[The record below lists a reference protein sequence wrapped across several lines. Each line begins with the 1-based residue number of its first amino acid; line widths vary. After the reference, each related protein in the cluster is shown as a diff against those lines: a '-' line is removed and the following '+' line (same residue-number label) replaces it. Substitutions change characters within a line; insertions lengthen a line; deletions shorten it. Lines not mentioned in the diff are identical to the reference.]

1 MFKFLSNFAPYL
13 RESDDDDYQIAS
25 MRKFLGAIFACVLL
39 MFSCTG
45 KQAQRVE
52 EPMTDS
58 VADTVDS
65 VPMDTLEQL
74 LVETP
79 TPKAM
84 DEFFDDFFFNF
95 AANNKVQKARIIFP
109 LTVHKAD
116 KDEQIEKNKWQMDR
130 FFMHQGYYT
139 LIFNNDEQMQL
150 AKDTSINQAIVERI
164 QLKKNQVKDYVFN
177 RIRGAWMLR
186 EIREMKIEDNLNAS
200 FLAFYQKFVSDKA
213 FQVKSLNSMVKFV
226 GPDPDD
232 DFNMMEGLITP
243 DTWEA
248 FAPQLPSKTIYN
260 IIYGDPI
267 HEGPNKIF
275 ILRGI
280 SNGQELELRFQKV
293 GERWLLMKMTT

>member
-1 MFKFLSNFAPYL
+1 
-13 RESDDDDYQIAS
+13 
-25 MRKFLGAIFACVLL
+25 MRKVFGAFFACVLL

-52 EPMTDS
+52 ESQTDS
-58 VADTVDS
+58 VADTLDS
-65 VPMDTLEQL
+65 VPLDTLEQL
-74 LVETP
+74 LSEIP

-95 AANNKVQKARIIFP
+95 AANKKVQKARIIFP

-116 KDEQIEKNKWQMDR
+116 KDEQIEKNKWQMER

-139 LIFNNDEQMQL
+139 LLFDNDEQMQL
-150 AKDTSINQAIVERI
+150 SKDTSINQAIVERI
-164 QLKKNQVKDYVFN
+164 QLKKNLVKDYVFN

-186 EIREMKIEDNLNAS
+186 EIRESSMEENINAS
-200 FLAFYQKFVSDKA
+200 FLAFYQRFSTDKA
-213 FQVKSLNSMVKFV
+213 FQVKSLNTTVKFV

-232 DFNMMEGLITP
+232 DFNLMEGLITP

-248 FAPQLPSKTIYN
+248 FAPELPKKTIYN
-260 IIYGDPI
+260 IIYGEPKST
-267 HEGPNKIF
+267 GNGKIF

-280 SNGQELELRFQKV
+280 SNGLEMELRFKKV

>member
-1 MFKFLSNFAPYL
+1 MKKVFGAFFAL
-13 RESDDDDYQIAS
+13 
-25 MRKFLGAIFACVLL
+25 VLL

-45 KQAQRVE
+45 KQAQRGVE
-52 EPMTDS
+52 PLTDS
-58 VADTVDS
+58 LTDSVDS

-95 AANNKVQKARIIFP
+95 AANKKVQKARIIFP
-109 LTVHKAD
+109 LTVHKGD
-116 KDEQIEKNKWQMDR
+116 KDEQIEKNKWQMER
-130 FFMHQGYYT
+130 FFMRQGYYT
-139 LIFNNDEQMQL
+139 LLFDNEAQMEL

-164 QLKKNQVKDYVFN
+164 LLKKDQVRDYVFN

-186 EIREMKIEDNLNAS
+186 EIRETKIADNLNAS
-200 FLAFYQKFVSDKA
+200 FLTFYQKFVTDKA
-213 FQVKSLNSMVKFV
+213 FQVKSLNSAVTFV

-260 IIYGDPI
+260 IIYGEPKSVGSD
-267 HEGPNKIF
+267 KIF

-280 SNGQELELRFQKV
+280 SNGMELELRFRKV

>member
-1 MFKFLSNFAPYL
+1 M
-13 RESDDDDYQIAS
+13 RESEKDDYELTS
-25 MRKFLGAIFACVLL
+25 MKKVFGAFFACVLL

-52 EPMTDS
+52 ESQTDS
-58 VADTVDS
+58 VADTLDS
-65 VPMDTLEQL
+65 VPLDTLEQL
-74 LVETP
+74 LSEIP

-95 AANNKVQKARIIFP
+95 AANKKVQKARIIFP

-116 KDEQIEKNKWQMDR
+116 KDEQIEKNKWQMER

-139 LIFNNDEQMQL
+139 LLFDNDEQMQL
-150 AKDTSINQAIVERI
+150 SKDTSINQAIVERI
-164 QLKKNQVKDYVFN
+164 QLKKNLVKDYVFN

-186 EIREMKIEDNLNAS
+186 EIRESSMEENINAS
-200 FLAFYQKFVSDKA
+200 FLAFYQRFSTDKA
-213 FQVKSLNSMVKFV
+213 FQVKSLNTTVKFV

-232 DFNMMEGLITP
+232 DFNLMEGLITP

-248 FAPQLPSKTIYN
+248 FAPELPKKTIYN
-260 IIYGDPI
+260 IIYGEPKST
-267 HEGPNKIF
+267 GNGKIF

-280 SNGQELELRFQKV
+280 SNGLEMELRFKKV

>member
-1 MFKFLSNFAPYL
+1 
-13 RESDDDDYQIAS
+13 
-25 MRKFLGAIFACVLL
+25 MRKVFGAFFACVLL

-52 EPMTDS
+52 ESQTDS
-58 VADTVDS
+58 VADTLDS
-65 VPMDTLEQL
+65 VPLDTLEQL
-74 LVETP
+74 LSEIP

-95 AANNKVQKARIIFP
+95 AAHKKVQKARIIFP

-116 KDEQIEKNKWQMDR
+116 KDEQIEKNKWQMER

-139 LIFNNDEQMQL
+139 LLFDNDEQMQL
-150 AKDTSINQAIVERI
+150 SKDTSINQAIVERI
-164 QLKKNQVKDYVFN
+164 QLKKNLVKDYVFN

-186 EIREMKIEDNLNAS
+186 EIRESSMEENINAS
-200 FLAFYQKFVSDKA
+200 FLAFYQRFSTDKA
-213 FQVKSLNSMVKFV
+213 FQVKSLNTTVKFV

-232 DFNMMEGLITP
+232 DFNLMEGLITP

-248 FAPQLPSKTIYN
+248 FAPELPKKTIYN
-260 IIYGDPI
+260 IIYGEPKST
-267 HEGPNKIF
+267 GNGKIF

-280 SNGQELELRFQKV
+280 SNGLEMELRFKKV

>member
-1 MFKFLSNFAPYL
+1 M
-13 RESDDDDYQIAS
+13 RESEKDDYDIAS
-25 MRKFLGAIFACVLL
+25 MRKVFGAFFACVLL

-52 EPMTDS
+52 ESMTDS
-58 VADTVDS
+58 VADTLDS
-65 VPMDTLEQL
+65 VPLDTLEQL
-74 LVETP
+74 LSEIP

-84 DEFFDDFFFNF
+84 DELFDDFLFNF
-95 AANNKVQKARIIFP
+95 AANKKVQKARIIFP
-109 LTVHKAD
+109 LTVHKGD
-116 KDEQIEKNKWQMDR
+116 KDEQIDKNKWEMER

-139 LIFNNDEQMQL
+139 LWFDNDAQMEL
-150 AKDTSINQAIVERI
+150 AKDTSINQAIVEKI
-164 QLKKNQVKDYVFN
+164 QLKKDLVKDYVFN

-186 EIREMKIEDNLNAS
+186 EIRETKIAENINAS
-200 FLAFYQKFVSDKA
+200 FLAFYQKFSSDKA
-213 FQVKSLNSMVKFV
+213 FQVKSLNSLVKFV

-248 FAPQLPSKTIYN
+248 FAPELPKKTIYN
-260 IIYGDPI
+260 IIYGEPKSMDN
-267 HEGPNKIF
+267 EKIF

-280 SNGQELELRFQKV
+280 SNGQEVELRFKKV

>member
-1 MFKFLSNFAPYL
+1 MRQIL
-13 RESDDDDYQIAS
+13 RESEKDDYELTS
-25 MRKFLGAIFACVLL
+25 MKKVFGAFFTCVLL

-52 EPMTDS
+52 ELQTDS
-58 VADTVDS
+58 VADIFDS
-65 VPMDTLEQL
+65 VPLDTLEQL
-74 LVETP
+74 LSEIP

-95 AANNKVQKARIIFP
+95 AANKKVQKARIIFP

-116 KDEQIEKNKWQMDR
+116 KDVQIEKNKWEMER
-130 FFMHQGYYT
+130 FFMRQGYYT
-139 LIFNNDEQMQL
+139 LLFDNDEQMQL

-164 QLKKNQVKDYVFN
+164 LLKKDQVKDYVFN

-186 EIREMKIEDNLNAS
+186 EIRETKIADNINAS
-200 FLAFYQKFVSDKA
+200 FLAFYQKFSSDKA
-213 FQVKSLNSMVKFV
+213 FQVKSLNSLVKFV

-260 IIYGDPI
+260 IIYGEPKSVGN
-267 HEGPNKIF
+267 EKIF

-280 SNGQELELRFQKV
+280 SNGQEMELRFQKV

>member
-1 MFKFLSNFAPYL
+1 
-13 RESDDDDYQIAS
+13 
-25 MRKFLGAIFACVLL
+25 MRKVFGAFFACVLL

-45 KQAQRVE
+45 KQAQQVKE
-52 EPMTDS
+52 SLTDS

-74 LVETP
+74 LSEIP

-84 DEFFDDFFFNF
+84 DELFDDFLFNF
-95 AANNKVQKARIIFP
+95 AANKKLQKARIIFP

-116 KDEQIEKNKWQMDR
+116 KDEQIEKNKWQMER
-130 FFMHQGYYT
+130 FFMRQGYYT
-139 LIFNNDEQMQL
+139 LFFDNDEQML
-150 AKDTSINQAIVERI
+150 LSKDTSINQAIVERI
-164 QLKKNQVKDYVFN
+164 LLKKNEVKDYVFN

-186 EIREMKIEDNLNAS
+186 EIRETSIAENINAS

-232 DFNMMEGLITP
+232 DFSLMEGVITP

-248 FAPQLPSKTIYN
+248 FAPELPKKTIYN
-260 IIYGDPI
+260 IIYGEPKSVGS
-267 HEGPNKIF
+267 EKIF

-280 SNGQELELRFQKV
+280 ANGMELELRFRKV

>member
-1 MFKFLSNFAPYL
+1 M
-13 RESDDDDYQIAS
+13 RESKKDDYYFAS
-25 MRKFLGAIFACVLL
+25 MRKVFGAIFACVLL

-45 KQAQRVE
+45 KQAQQGE
-52 EPMTDS
+52 GPMTDS
-58 VADTVDS
+58 VADSVDS

-95 AANNKVQKARIIFP
+95 AANKKVQKARIIFP

-116 KDEQIEKNKWQMDR
+116 KDEQIGKDKWQMER
-130 FFMHQGYYT
+130 FFMRQGFYT
-139 LIFNNDEQMQL
+139 LLFNNDEQMRL
-150 AKDTSINQAIVERI
+150 AKDTSINQAVVERI
-164 QLKKNQVKDYVFN
+164 LLKKNQVKDYVFN

-186 EIREMKIEDNLNAS
+186 EIRETSIEENLNAS
-200 FLAFYQKFVSDKA
+200 FLAFYQHFVSDMA
-213 FQVKSLNSMVKFV
+213 FQVKSLNSTVQFV

-232 DFNMMEGLITP
+232 DFNMMEGVITP

-260 IIYGDPI
+260 IIYGEPKP
-267 HEGPNKIF
+267 EGNEKIF

-280 SNGQELELRFQKV
+280 ANGLELELRFKKV

>member
-1 MFKFLSNFAPYL
+1 
-13 RESDDDDYQIAS
+13 
-25 MRKFLGAIFACVLL
+25 MRKVFGAFFACVLL

-45 KQAQRVE
+45 RQAQRVQ
-52 EPMTDS
+52 EPTTDS

-65 VPMDTLEQL
+65 VPLDTLEQL

-95 AANNKVQKARIIFP
+95 AANKKVQKARIIFP
-109 LTVHKAD
+109 LTVHRAD
-116 KDEQIEKNKWQMDR
+116 KDVQIEKNKWEMER
-130 FFMHQGYYT
+130 FFMRQGYYT
-139 LIFNNDEQMQL
+139 LFFDNDEQMQL
-150 AKDTSINQAIVERI
+150 AKDTSITQAIVERI
-164 QLKKNQVKDYVFN
+164 LLKKDQVKDYVFN

-186 EIREMKIEDNLNAS
+186 EIRETKIEENINAS
-200 FLAFYQKFVSDKA
+200 FLAFYQKFSSDKA
-213 FQVKSLNSMVKFV
+213 FQVKSLNSAVTFV

-260 IIYGDPI
+260 IIYGEPKSVGSD
-267 HEGPNKIF
+267 KIF

-280 SNGQELELRFQKV
+280 SNGLELELRFKKV

>member
-1 MFKFLSNFAPYL
+1 MKKVF
-13 RESDDDDYQIAS
+13 
-25 MRKFLGAIFACVLL
+25 GAFFACVLL

-45 KQAQRVE
+45 KQAQQVKE
-52 EPMTDS
+52 SLTDS
-58 VADTVDS
+58 VTDTVDS

-74 LVETP
+74 LSEIP

-84 DEFFDDFFFNF
+84 DEFFDDFLFNF
-95 AANNKVQKARIIFP
+95 AANKKLQKARIIFP

-116 KDEQIEKNKWQMDR
+116 KDEQIEKNKWQMER
-130 FFMHQGYYT
+130 FFMRQGYYT
-139 LIFNNDEQMQL
+139 LFFDNDEQML
-150 AKDTSINQAIVERI
+150 LSKDTSINQAIVERI
-164 QLKKNQVKDYVFN
+164 LLKKNEVKDYVFN

-186 EIREMKIEDNLNAS
+186 EIRETSIAENINAS

-232 DFNMMEGLITP
+232 DFSLMEGVITP

-248 FAPQLPSKTIYN
+248 FAPELPKKTIYN
-260 IIYGDPI
+260 IIYGEPKSVGS
-267 HEGPNKIF
+267 EKIF

-280 SNGQELELRFQKV
+280 ANGMELELRFRKV

>member
-1 MFKFLSNFAPYL
+1 MKKVFGAFFAL
-13 RESDDDDYQIAS
+13 
-25 MRKFLGAIFACVLL
+25 VLL

-45 KQAQRVE
+45 KQAQRVV
-52 EPMTDS
+52 EPLTDS
-58 VADTVDS
+58 LTDSVDS

-95 AANNKVQKARIIFP
+95 AANKKVQKARIIFP
-109 LTVHKAD
+109 LTVHKGD
-116 KDEQIEKNKWQMDR
+116 KDEQIEKNKWQMER
-130 FFMHQGYYT
+130 FFMRQGYYT
-139 LIFNNDEQMQL
+139 LLFDNEAQMEL

-164 QLKKNQVKDYVFN
+164 LLKKDQVKDFVFN

-186 EIREMKIEDNLNAS
+186 EIRETKIEENVNAS
-200 FLAFYQKFVSDKA
+200 FLTFYQRFVTDKA
-213 FQVKSLNSMVKFV
+213 FQVKSLNSTVTFV

-260 IIYGDPI
+260 IIYGEPKSIGSD
-267 HEGPNKIF
+267 KIF

-280 SNGQELELRFQKV
+280 SNGMELELRFRKV

>member
-1 MFKFLSNFAPYL
+1 L
-13 RESDDDDYQIAS
+13 RESEKDDYDIAS
-25 MRKFLGAIFACVLL
+25 MRKVFGAFFACVLL

-52 EPMTDS
+52 ESLTDS
-58 VADTVDS
+58 VADTLDS
-65 VPMDTLEQL
+65 VPLDTLEQL
-74 LVETP
+74 LSEIP

-84 DEFFDDFFFNF
+84 DEFFDDFLFNF
-95 AANNKVQKARIIFP
+95 AANKKVQKARIIFP

-116 KDEQIEKNKWQMDR
+116 KDEQIEKSKWQMER
-130 FFMHQGYYT
+130 FFMRQGYYT
-139 LIFNNDEQMQL
+139 LLFDNDEQMQL
-150 AKDTSINQAIVERI
+150 SKDTSINQAIVERI
-164 QLKKNQVKDYVFN
+164 QLKKDQVKDYVFS

-186 EIREMKIEDNLNAS
+186 EIRETTISENLNAS

-232 DFNMMEGLITP
+232 DFNMMEGVITP

-248 FAPQLPSKTIYN
+248 FAPELPKKTIYN
-260 IIYGDPI
+260 IVYGEPKPVGS
-267 HEGPNKIF
+267 EKIF

-280 SNGQELELRFQKV
+280 SNGMELELRFRKV